1 MSLILGIDTS
11 NYTTSVALVNDR
23 GHLVVQERK
32 LLQVGEGERG
42 LQQSAAVFQHLTR
55 LPELLT
61 KLWTQVSGGEQGG
74 KLREQIKLIT
84 VSTRPRP
91 QQGSYMP
98 VFRVGEGYAKTLA
111 NALEIPLLE
120 TTHQEGHLMAG
131 LWSAG
136 GPQGQEFLAVH
147 LSGGTTELLKV
158 HHLSKAQHLP
168 KAQHQS
174 KAATM
179 EKTTTPTFS
188 QDFFQIE
195 LLGGTQDLHAGQ
207 FVDRVGVALGLEFP
221 AGPRLEQLAQQAE
234 ASKLTIPSSV
244 QGMSISFSGP
254 ESQAQRFI
262 AEGKP
267 PAEIARAVEKCIAL
281 SLEKLLLQALQN
293 YGLREMLIVGG
304 VAANQ
309 YIRTRLS
316 QKLEHPA
323 VKAKLYFAEPVYSS
337 DNAVGVALLGREYVL
352 RAK

>member
-11 NYTTSVALVNDR
+11 NYTTSVALVDDR

-32 LLQVGEGERG
+32 LLQVREGERG

-55 LPELLT
+55 LPELLA
-61 KLWTQVSGGEQGG
+61 KLWPQVSGGEQGG

-136 GPQGQEFLAVH
+136 GPQGQEFLVVH

-158 HHLSKAQHLP
+158 RHLP
-168 KAQHQS
+168 

-195 LLGGTQDLHAGQ
+195 LLGGTKDLHAGQ

-234 ASKLTIPSSV
+234 ASKLSIPSSV

-304 VAANQ
+304 VAGNQ
-309 YIRTRLS
+309 YIRTRLC